1 MIYYIGDS
9 HTAGIHTPENLNL
22 DYSHITYPHY
32 LSKMMEMDYVNL
44 GIPGSN
50 LVNNLNVFINNL
62 NDITNNAKIV
72 FFQFQ
77 FFQNAYF
84 RFEDVDFKWK
94 DFVVRDDDVI
104 KNLKSFNLTEDDK
117 YVLVSYLSKFE
128 ERRSWYEMQRVY
140 SLFNHLQKHNIKCY
154 ALYWVPPKIINIID
168 DNRNIVF
175 NQNIRFVSGL
185 GLETIK
191 DETNGKW
198 NDLHIG
204 TKSNKVLAEL
214 IFGSIK
220 NTPKII

>member
-1 MIYYIGDS
+1 MAYTGNS
-9 HTAGIHTPENLNL
+9 L
-22 DYSHITYPHY
+22 SFITGV
-32 LSKMMEMDYVNL
+32 S
-44 GIPGSN
+44 
-50 LVNNLNVFINNL
+50 F
-62 NDITNNAKIV
+62 V
-72 FFQFQ
+72 FFATF
-77 FFQNAYF
+77 
-84 RFEDVDFKWK
+84 
-94 DFVVRDDDVI
+94 
-104 KNLKSFNLTEDDK
+104 NLKSFNLTEDDK